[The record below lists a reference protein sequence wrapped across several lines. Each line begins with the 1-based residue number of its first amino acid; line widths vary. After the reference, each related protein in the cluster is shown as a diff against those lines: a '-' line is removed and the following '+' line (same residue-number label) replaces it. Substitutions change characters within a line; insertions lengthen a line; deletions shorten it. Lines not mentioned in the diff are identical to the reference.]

1 MLIINSGIKRD
12 IAEKRY
18 HDSADS
24 IEMFK
29 QAGVILEHL
38 SDSVEEYQG
47 Q

>member
-1 MLIINSGIKRD
+1 MMIINCGIKRV

-29 QAGVILEHL
+29 QAGVTLEHL
-38 SDSVEEYQG
+38 SDTIEEYQD